1 MGKSTTTSN
10 DWLNYAL
17 KGTLFSWNAST
28 SVYIALHTADPTA
41 AGDQTSSE
49 TSYTNYQRVPVIR
62 TAAGWTVS
70 TNTASNAALI
80 QFAQCGVTG
89 ATLKYVS
96 IGINPSGAGQI
107 LWSGQLNADLTVA
120 NLIQPQF
127 NINALQIQE
136 T

>member
-1 MGKSTTTSN
+1 MGKSTSTSN

-17 KGTLFSWNAST
+17 KGTVFSWNAST

-49 TSYTNYQRVPVIR
+49 TVYTNYQRVPVIR

-70 TNTASNAALI
+70 TNSASNAGLL
-80 QFAQCGVTG
+80 QFPQCGASG
-89 ATLKYVS
+89 ATLQYVS

-107 LWSGQLNADLTVA
+107 LWSGQLNANLTVA

-127 NINALQIQE
+127 NIGALVVQE

>member
-41 AGDQTSSE
+41 AGDQTSNE

-70 TNTASNAALI
+70 TNSASNAGLL
-80 QFAQCGVTG
+80 QFPQCGASGSTVTH
-89 ATLKYVS
+89 VS
-96 IGINPSGAGQI
+96 IGLNPSGAGQI
-107 LWSGQLNADLTVA
+107 LWSGSLNSPLTIA

-127 NINALQIQE
+127 SAAALQIQE
-136 T
+136 S